1 MDLGCGAKSFLSSGT
16 RSSMVRVF
24 LISSSNSVSR
34 SSLTGIFILQGGFCN
49 SMTCA
54 SAGSDSLCCRES
66 SANNI
71 RQEPAAIFMPR
82 PKPLVLII
90 LDGWGYRAETKAN
103 AIALARKPTYDRLLR
118 EYPNTLIHTS
128 GPFVGLPEGQ
138 MGNSEVG
145 HLNIGAGRIVHMDIT
160 RIDLMIQNGEFFS
173 HPVLLAA
180 MKHARVGERRLHL
193 FGLVSDGGVHS
204 QQAHLYALLKMAKQ
218 QGVDRVFVHAFMDGR
233 DTLPTN
239 GAGYLEQLQQK
250 MREYNSGQIASVSGR
265 YYAMDRDRRWERISK
280 AYSAMVFADAEG
292 GKQVDPV
299 QGMKDSYNKGV
310 TDEFVIPFVCTD
322 KNGQALATIRDEDAC
337 ICFNFRAD
345 RVRQITRALA
355 RNSGLNAKGGSDLPG
370 AADLDATIPRERLPK
385 NLHYVCMTQYDKNF
399 SLPVVIPPESM
410 ANILANVMGGLNMR
424 NLRVAETE
432 KYAHVTY
439 FFNGGVEQPFPGE
452 ERVMVQSPKVATYD
466 LKPEMSA
473 AGIADAVVK
482 AANDSAFDVVIVNFA
497 NADMVGHSGKLEP
510 TIKAVETVDACL
522 AQIEK
527 AVRARGGAMLITA
540 DHGNAELMIDPV
552 TGGPHTAHTTNPVP
566 FIVIAEDASKY
577 SLKPNGS
584 LRDISPTML
593 GMLGINEPGE
603 MTGAD
608 LRAFRIP

>member
-1 MDLGCGAKSFLSSGT
+1 
-16 RSSMVRVF
+16 
-24 LISSSNSVSR
+24 
-34 SSLTGIFILQGGFCN
+34 
-49 SMTCA
+49 
-54 SAGSDSLCCRES
+54 
-66 SANNI
+66 
-71 RQEPAAIFMPR
+71 MPR
-82 PKPLVLII
+82 PKPLVLVI
-90 LDGWGYRAETKAN
+90 LDGWGYRAETQGN

-218 QGVDRVFVHAFMDGR
+218 QSVDRVFVHAFMDGR

-250 MREYNSGQIASVSGR
+250 MREYSSGKVATVNGR
-265 YYAMDRDRRWERISK
+265 YYAMDRDRRWERILK
-280 AYSAMVFADAEG
+280 AYNAMVVGDAEG
-292 GKQVDPV
+292 GKYADPV

-322 KNGQALATIRDEDAC
+322 KSGQPLATIRDDDAC

-345 RVRQITRALA
+345 RVRQITRSLA
-355 RNSGLNAKGGSDLPG
+355 RNSGLNAKGGGDLPG
-370 AADLDATIPRERLPK
+370 AADLDATIPRDRVPK

-452 ERVMVQSPKVATYD
+452 ERVMVQSAKVATYD

-482 AANDSAFDVVIVNFA
+482 ATEEGTFDVIIVNFA
-497 NADMVGHSGKLEP
+497 NADMVGHSGQIEP
-510 TIKAVETVDACL
+510 TVKAVEVVDACL
-522 AQIEK
+522 GRIET
-527 AVRARGGAMLITA
+527 AVCAKGGAMLITA
-540 DHGNAELMIDPV
+540 DHGNAEMMIDPA

-566 FIVIAEDASKY
+566 FIVVAEDARQY
-577 SLKPNGS
+577 TLKPNGS

-593 GMLGINEPGE
+593 GMLGVAEPKE
-603 MTGAD
+603 MTGHD
-608 LRAFRIP
+608 LRAFLKNNQKN

>member
-1 MDLGCGAKSFLSSGT
+1 
-16 RSSMVRVF
+16 
-24 LISSSNSVSR
+24 
-34 SSLTGIFILQGGFCN
+34 
-49 SMTCA
+49 MT
-54 SAGSDSLCCRES
+54 
-66 SANNI
+66 
-71 RQEPAAIFMPR
+71 R
-82 PKPLVLII
+82 PKPLVLVI
-90 LDGWGYRAETKAN
+90 LDGWGYRAESKAN

-160 RIDLMIQNGEFFS
+160 RIDLMIQNGDFFS
-173 HPVLLAA
+173 EPTLVAA
-180 MKHARVGERRLHL
+180 MRHARSGGRRLHL

-250 MREYNSGQIASVSGR
+250 MREYNSGKIASVNGR
-265 YYAMDRDRRWERISK
+265 YYAMDRDRRWERIAK
-280 AYSAMVFADAEG
+280 AFHAMVFGEGEG
-292 GKQVDPV
+292 GKYVDAV
-299 QGMKDSYNKGV
+299 QGVKESYNKGV
-310 TDEFVIPFVCTD
+310 TDEFVVPFVCID
-322 KNGQALATIRDEDAC
+322 NKGEPLATIRDEDSC

-355 RNSGLNAKGGSDLPG
+355 RNSGLNAQEGGDLPG
-370 AADLDATIPRERLPK
+370 AEDLDNTIPRDRVPR
-385 NLHYVCMTQYDKNF
+385 NFHYVCMTQYDKNF

-410 ANILANVMGGLNMR
+410 ANILANVMGQADLR

-452 ERVMVQSPKVATYD
+452 DRVLVPSPKVATYD

-473 AGIADAVVK
+473 AGIAQAVVK
-482 AANDSAFDVVIVNFA
+482 AVEDGTFDVMIVNFA
-497 NADMVGHSGKLEP
+497 NADMVGHSGKIEP

-522 AQIEK
+522 GEIEK

-540 DHGNAELMIDPV
+540 DHGNAEQMIDPA

-566 FIVIAEDASKY
+566 FIVIAENAKQCT
-577 SLKPNGS
+577 LKPNGS
-584 LRDISPTML
+584 LRDISPTIL
-593 GMLGINEPGE
+593 GLLGITEPKE
-603 MTGAD
+603 MTGRD
-608 LRAFRIP
+608 LRSFKIG

>member
-1 MDLGCGAKSFLSSGT
+1 
-16 RSSMVRVF
+16 
-24 LISSSNSVSR
+24 
-34 SSLTGIFILQGGFCN
+34 
-49 SMTCA
+49 
-54 SAGSDSLCCRES
+54 
-66 SANNI
+66 
-71 RQEPAAIFMPR
+71 MPR

-103 AIALARKPTYDRLLR
+103 GIALARKPTYDRLLR

-145 HLNIGAGRIVHMDIT
+145 HLNMGAGRIVHMDIT
-160 RIDLMIQNGEFFS
+160 RIDLMIQSGEFFS

-218 QGVDRVFVHAFMDGR
+218 NGVDRVFVHAFMDGR

-250 MREYNSGQIASVSGR
+250 MREYTSGKIATVNGR
-265 YYAMDRDRRWERISK
+265 YYAMDRDRRWERILK
-280 AYSAMVFADAEG
+280 AYNAMVFGDAEG
-292 GKQVDPV
+292 GKCTDPV

-322 KNGQALATIRDEDAC
+322 KKGQPLAAIHDDDAC

-370 AADLDATIPRERLPK
+370 AADLDTTIPRDRVPK

-439 FFNGGVEQPFPGE
+439 FFNGGVEQPFAGE

-482 AANDSAFDVVIVNFA
+482 ATEEGTFDVIIVNFA
-497 NADMVGHSGKLEP
+497 NADMVGHSGKIEP
-510 TIKAVETVDACL
+510 TVKAVETVDACL
-522 AQIEK
+522 GRIET
-527 AVRARGGAMLITA
+527 AVRSKGGAILITA
-540 DHGNAELMIDPV
+540 DHGNAEMMIDPA

-566 FIVIAEDASKY
+566 FIVVSEDAKQY
-577 SLKPNGS
+577 TLKPNGS

-593 GMLGINEPGE
+593 GMLGVDEPKE
-603 MTGAD
+603 MTGHD
-608 LRAFRIP
+608 LRAFLKNNQKN

>member
-1 MDLGCGAKSFLSSGT
+1 MS
-16 RSSMVRVF
+16 
-24 LISSSNSVSR
+24 
-34 SSLTGIFILQGGFCN
+34 
-49 SMTCA
+49 
-54 SAGSDSLCCRES
+54 
-66 SANNI
+66 
-71 RQEPAAIFMPR
+71 R

-90 LDGWGYRAETKAN
+90 LDGWGYRAEIKAN

-173 HPVLLAA
+173 HPVLLQA
-180 MKHARVGERRLHL
+180 MKHARSGERRLHL

-218 QGVDRVFVHAFMDGR
+218 NGLERVFVHAFMDGR

-250 MREYNSGQIASVSGR
+250 MREYNCGKIATVNGR
-265 YYAMDRDRRWERISK
+265 YYAMDRDRRWERIAK
-280 AYSAMVFADAEG
+280 AYNAMVFADADG
-292 GKQVDPV
+292 GKQTDPV
-299 QGMKDSYNKGV
+299 QGMKESYNKGV
-310 TDEFVIPFVCTD
+310 TDEFVMPFVCTD
-322 KNGQALATIRDEDAC
+322 THGQALATIRDEDSC

-370 AADLDATIPRERLPK
+370 AADLDATLPRDRVPK

-410 ANILANVMGGLNMR
+410 ANILANVMGGLNLR

-452 ERVMVQSPKVATYD
+452 DRVMVQSPKVATYD

-473 AGIADAVVK
+473 SGVADAVVK
-482 AANDSAFDVVIVNFA
+482 AAEDGTFDVVIVNFA
-497 NADMVGHSGKLEP
+497 NADMVGHSGKIEP
-510 TIKAVETVDACL
+510 TVKAVETVDACL
-522 AQIEK
+522 ARIEA
-527 AVRARGGAMLITA
+527 AVRAKGGAMLITA
-540 DHGNAELMIDPV
+540 DHGNAEMMIDPA

-566 FIVIAEDASKY
+566 FIVVAENAKQFTLNSG
-577 SLKPNGS
+577 GS
-584 LRDISPTML
+584 LRDISPTVL
-593 GMLGINEPGE
+593 GMLGLDEPKE
-603 MTGAD
+603 MTGKD
-608 LRAFRIP
+608 LRRFLKDSR